1 MPQGICRSEWERV
14 PQDYLQRS
22 LKVSYLFLF
31 SSLPG
36 HAGLIY
42 LSARNSRGTSP
53 SRKQTYKCYLVP
65 TSKSNLRVQI
75 YVGGGATHYE
85 MRTSP
90 HHDKSLV
97 TYYGEGGGLQNWKG
111 DYPVFRGGG
120 GVNSFGP
127 AIFPFCSPPPFP

>member
-1 MPQGICRSEWERV
+1 M

-75 YVGGGATHYE
+75 YVGGGAKHYE

-97 TYYGEGGGLQNWKG
+97 TYYGEGGGGHVKV
-111 DYPVFRGGG
+111 YPYDTKRGGQKVLAMLKGGG
-120 GVNSFGP
+120 GTRSFDVV
-127 AIFPFCSPPPFP
+127 FMQ